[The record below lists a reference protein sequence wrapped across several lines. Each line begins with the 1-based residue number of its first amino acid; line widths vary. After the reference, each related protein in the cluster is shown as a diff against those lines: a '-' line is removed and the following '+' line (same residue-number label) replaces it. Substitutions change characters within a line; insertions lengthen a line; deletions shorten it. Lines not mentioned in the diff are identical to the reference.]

1 MKYNNLPFNY
11 LPTLKQKACY
21 ILYLAGFSYKEI
33 VSIGVANNETI
44 SKAIKNGIKQYNI
57 LRRSKNNYK

>member
-21 ILYLAGFSYKEI
+21 ILYLAGFTYQEI
-33 VSIGVANNETI
+33 ESLGMVSRKTI
-44 SKAIKNGIKQYNI
+44 TRAIKSGNEQYHLN
-57 LRRSKNNYK
+57 RYGKKH